1 MGNSIVSNAS
11 LNKEL
16 TWSVLNLKFAI
27 SNINVIQPLDF
38 NWKYVFNVIP
48 IKPKLSNLF
57 YKKFYLHMMYQFGEH
72 DKRWSFTKDDIVLVR
87 FRTYD
92 DAVMFKLKNG

>member
-1 MGNSIVSNAS
+1 MSRMGNSIVSNAS
-11 LNKEL
+11 LN
-16 TWSVLNLKFAI
+16 LKFAI
-27 SNINVIQPLDF
+27 TNINVVQPLDYG
-38 NWKYVFNVIP
+38 WKYVFNVIP